1 MDIVMRK
8 IIWFLQNIFI
18 PVVTVGTA
26 TMVAILNFS
35 VSKVDQDLK
44 QQIASVDLSIK
55 EAKNE
60 REKLNSEREFNFKI
74 YDLVQQSIEQENE
87 KKQEVAKQFVLVMV
101 DGELRNRLL
110 GVLEA
115 GGTDTIKQE
124 TATLLRKEEQFNVQQ
139 TAIFS
144 KPKSIKESFDWE
156 DLDYD
161 IFWCERS
168 GEIAKNQAGLIAN
181 QLKSEGAKGRV
192 RVRELPASV
201 NSKSGYKVSGYT
213 IRMGK
218 SEIRQANALKK
229 LSEQVLANQG
239 YSTEFNLQ
247 PSRQKTRWYLSAY
260 VCP

>member
-1 MDIVMRK
+1 MKRF
-8 IIWFLQNIFI
+8 IWFLQNIFI

-26 TMVAILNFS
+26 TMVAVLNFS

-74 YDLVQQSIEQENE
+74 YDLVQQSIEQGNE
-87 KKQEVAKQFVLVMV
+87 KKQEVAKQFVIVMV

-115 GGTDTIKQE
+115 GGTAAIKQE
-124 TATLLRKEEQFNVQQ
+124 TAALLRKEEEFNVQQ

-144 KPKSIKESFDWE
+144 KPKIARDSFSWE
-156 DLDYD
+156 DWDYD

-168 GEIAKNQAGLIAN
+168 GESAKDQAGLIAN
-181 QLKSEGAKGRV
+181 QLKAEGANGKI

-201 NSKSGYKVSGYT
+201 NAKSGYKVSGYT

-218 SEIRQANALKK
+218 SEIKQGNALKK
-229 LSEQVLANQG
+229 MSEHILSDQG
-239 YSTEFNLQ
+239 YTAEFNLQ
-247 PSRQKTRWYLSAY
+247 PTRQKTRWYLSAY